1 LRLAHPIIPFITES
15 IWQQVKELAG
25 KSGDSIML
33 ADYPQ
38 AQDALVDADAEA
50 DIEWLKGVITAVRN
64 IRAEMNI
71 GPSKELEL
79 LLHNGDDKDFQR
91 ADDNQAFL
99 MKLAKLS
106 NITWLNEGDEVPMA
120 TTHLVGQMEV
130 LVPMAGLIDKD
141 KEVARL
147 NKEVEKLDKEI
158 ERIAKKLGNQG
169 FVAKAPAAVIDK
181 EKEKLAGFERDQIKL
196 KEHIVAIKAL

>member
-1 LRLAHPIIPFITES
+1 
-15 IWQQVKELAG
+15 
-25 KSGDSIML
+25 
-33 ADYPQ
+33 
-38 AQDALVDADAEA
+38 
-50 DIEWLKGVITAVRN
+50 
-64 IRAEMNI
+64 
-71 GPSKELEL
+71 
-79 LLHNGDDKDFQR
+79 
-91 ADDNQAFL
+91 

-196 KEHIVAIKAL
+196 KEHIVAIKALQVLLFNNTLWLLCPAYCSFLIGYSALLSLLETGSERFSLPPQPPLQGYCLY

>member
-1 LRLAHPIIPFITES
+1 
-15 IWQQVKELAG
+15 
-25 KSGDSIML
+25 
-33 ADYPQ
+33 
-38 AQDALVDADAEA
+38 
-50 DIEWLKGVITAVRN
+50 
-64 IRAEMNI
+64 
-71 GPSKELEL
+71 
-79 LLHNGDDKDFQR
+79 
-91 ADDNQAFL
+91 
-99 MKLAKLS
+99 
-106 NITWLNEGDEVPMA
+106 MA

-196 KEHIVAIKAL
+196 KEHIEAIKAL

>member
-1 LRLAHPIIPFITES
+1 
-15 IWQQVKELAG
+15 
-25 KSGDSIML
+25 M
-33 ADYPQ
+33 
-38 AQDALVDADAEA
+38 
-50 DIEWLKGVITAVRN
+50 ITAVRN

-79 LLHNGDDKDFQR
+79 LLHNGDDQDFQR

-99 MKLAKLS
+99 MKLAKL
-106 NITWLNEGDEVPMA
+106 NKITWLNEGDDIPMA

-141 KEVARL
+141 QEVARL
-147 NKEVEKLDKEI
+147 SKEVERLENEI

-169 FVAKAPAAVIDK
+169 FVAKAPADVIDK
-181 EKEKLAGFERDQIKL
+181 EKEKLAGFERDKIKL